1 MRVAIFYGGKLTNHL
16 VALKRAGKQEGVE
29 VFLFSYNKIY
39 FETESKKIKLRDGS
53 TKSLKNNKEF
63 EIKDFDLIFIRT
75 AKNHWQEVG
84 WVVDE
89 VNKLGKILVDP
100 VVSRARVADA
110 LKASQMLML
119 SGSGL
124 PVPKTLVGYS
134 WLLYRKAPEYVG
146 FPMIIKG
153 SGGHRGGSV
162 YKANNLF
169 ELGKIVKELRPIEIA
184 EGRRYM
190 AQEYVENSCDYR
202 VIVMGERVLGAM
214 KRTRQDKD
222 EFRNNFV
229 LGGRVELAR
238 LTSKQEELCVKAAK
252 ACGLLIAG
260 VDLVFRNDDPK
271 KPLFWEVNRGPQFK
285 GFMQSTGID
294 VPREIMKLFKKLI
307 IEKRDAKPLT
317 QIL

>member
-1 MRVAIFYGGKLTNHL
+1 MKVAIFYGGKLTNHL
-16 VALKRAGKQEGVE
+16 VALKKAGKQEEVE

-39 FETESKKIKLRDGS
+39 FETESRKMILRDGS
-53 TKSLKNNKEF
+53 TKSLRNNREF

-89 VNKLGKILVDP
+89 ANKLGKILVDP
-100 VVSRARVADA
+100 VVERARVADA

-119 SGSGL
+119 SKAGL
-124 PVPKTLVGYS
+124 PVAKTLVGYS
-134 WLLYRKAPEYVG
+134 WLLYRKAPDYIG
-146 FPMIIKG
+146 FPVIIKG

-162 YKANNLF
+162 YKAENVW
-169 ELGKIVKELRPIEIA
+169 ELEKIVKILRPIEIA

-202 VIVMGERVLGAM
+202 VIVMGDKVLGAM
-214 KRTRQDKD
+214 KRTRQTDG

-238 LTSKQEELCVKAAK
+238 LTLGQEELCVKAAR

-260 VDLVFRNDDPK
+260 VDLVFRNDDPT

-285 GFMQSTGID
+285 GFMQATGID
-294 VPREIMKLFKKLI
+294 VPREIIKLFKKLI
-307 IEKRDAKPLT
+307 IEKRNA
-317 QIL
+317 